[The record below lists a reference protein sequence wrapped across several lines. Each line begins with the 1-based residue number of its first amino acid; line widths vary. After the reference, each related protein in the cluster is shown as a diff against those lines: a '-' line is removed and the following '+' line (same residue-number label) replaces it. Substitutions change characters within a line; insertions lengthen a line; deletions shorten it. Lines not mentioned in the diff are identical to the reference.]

1 MTHAFPFITQSD
13 RSDALHDCIL
23 GMYLGNF
30 AGAIGRLGTV
40 REFGPKTALPTNGA
54 LCVVLRGRL
63 FDETGGYGPG
73 NHAHIS
79 ADSVATTGD
88 DAARVWLLDDNNPR
102 LAQPQA
108 QQLRAALNAALT
120 AAARAEAAHTR
131 RDDFEVP
138 AADSVCDH
146 THPAIRRQAVRLR
159 RTTQIGTAQ
168 AIFDFVQAMP
178 YRFGHWQERA
188 SDTLAKDYGMCTTK
202 ANLQVALCRAAGIE
216 AGFGDVKLEMGTLGT
231 LMPDAW
237 RAMMKPVVHH
247 FFAAVRLDGVWHAFD
262 ATYTDDC
269 LRAFVRAAPELA
281 FIYPARFAEGKPY
294 NPTVVSKGLSPDD
307 FTPRTDLTR
316 EFGKSSRFSQRQFEA
331 LNTRLDR
338 LQGMQSRW
346 TDAADDNGDALQAS
360 A

>member
-1 MTHAFPFITQSD
+1 MTNTFPFIAQPNGF
-13 RSDALHDCIL
+13 DALSDSVL
-23 GMYLGNF
+23 GLYLGEL
-30 AGAIGRLGTV
+30 AGPVGRLGTLLDL
-40 REFGPKTALPTNGA
+40 PPNTAAPTNGA
-54 LCVVLRGRL
+54 LCVIVSGRL
-63 FDETGGYGPG
+63 FGANGGYGPG
-73 NHAHIS
+73 NHLNLT
-79 ADSVATTGD
+79 ADAEVATGD
-88 DAARVWLLDDNNPR
+88 DAAQIWMLKPNNPR
-102 LAQPQA
+102 LVAPQA
-108 QQLRAALNAALT
+108 RQLHAALNAALV
-120 AAARAEAAHTR
+120 AAAKAEAAHTR
-131 RDDFEVP
+131 ADDFEIP
-138 AADSVCDH
+138 AADSVCNH

-159 RTTQIGTAQ
+159 RATQLSTAQ

-188 SDTLAKDYGMCTTK
+188 SDTLAKGYGMCTTK
-202 ANLQVALCRAAGIE
+202 ANLQVALCRAAGLE

-269 LRAFVRAAPELA
+269 LRAFVRAAPELS
-281 FIYPARFAEGKPY
+281 FIYPARFDVGQPY
-294 NPTVVSKGLSPDD
+294 NPTLVSKGLSPDD

-338 LQGMQSRW
+338 LQGVQDRW
-346 TDAADDNGDALQAS
+346 ISAPELDSDEMQAS